1 MERQPRDLAR
11 REDEAARRGSE
22 EAMLQQEVTDGDI
35 AEIARASRVAGK
47 LERGKTLSD
56 IRSRAVEKH
65 AAEYPDSEKQF
76 AHIMEELEREVVRGQ
91 IIKEKRR
98 SDGRS
103 LTDVRSIVCEV
114 GVLPRTH
121 GSALFT
127 RGETQ
132 SLVVTT
138 LGTAQDEQRIDEL
151 IGESFKSFM
160 LHYNFPPFSVGETG
174 RFSGPGRRE
183 IGHGMLAERAIQP
196 IIPADEQFLQ
206 GGMAAVT
213 GPGQ

>member
-1 MERQPRDLAR
+1 L
-11 REDEAARRGSE
+11 
-22 EAMLQQEVTDGDI
+22 TDI
-35 AEIARASRVAGK
+35 YKA
-47 LERGKTLSD
+47 
-56 IRSRAVEKH
+56 AVEKH
-65 AAEYPDSEKQF
+65 GAEHPDSEKQF
-76 AHIMEELEREVVRGQ
+76 RHILEELEREVVRG
-91 IIKEKRR
+91 IIVREKRR

-103 LTDVRSIVCEV
+103 LTDVRPITCEV

-196 IIPADEQFLQ
+196 IIPSDE
-206 GGMAAVT
+206 
-213 GPGQ
+213 